1 MISTV
6 QNKELPSTLSGF
18 KDAVFFEKA
27 VALDNLVGKFDEI
40 DKESGVGVW
49 QGDED
54 NFKIKLAEAAF
65 AGKGDDGFNEIIAD
79 VNKKWAAARDKV
91 LG

>member
-1 MISTV
+1 MLFRS
-6 QNKELPSTLSGF
+6 
-18 KDAVFFEKA
+18 
-27 VALDNLVGKFDEI
+27 
-40 DKESGVGVW
+40 
-49 QGDED
+49 ED

>member
-27 VALDNLVGKFDEI
+27 VCPDDLVGKFDEI

-49 QGDED
+49 Q
-54 NFKIKLAEAAF
+54 
-65 AGKGDDGFNEIIAD
+65 GDDGFNEIIAD